1 MVVVWNT
8 VILNIQEE
16 ILVGLQSVE
25 RIKEFIRRGQRQKQ
39 AGEEVWR
46 MCWED
51 EEDMSTVVGL
61 RRMITCPTATKGTEI

>member
-1 MVVVWNT
+1 M
-8 VILNIQEE
+8 
-16 ILVGLQSVE
+16 E

-39 AGEEVWR
+39 AGEEIGR

-51 EEDMSTVVGL
+51 EEDMSTVEGL